1 MAEENRIA
9 LCIRMAAHWMMRITE
24 ITKIDSSG
32 AFNETR
38 DPFRVEGSLILPQS
52 GKNYSKQSQLAVKF
66 EAWTY
71 IHDMKLHT
79 LYSSC

>member
-9 LCIRMAAHWMMRITE
+9 LCIRMAAHWMMRIIE

-32 AFNETR
+32 VFNEFR

-52 GKNYSKQSQLAVKF
+52 DKNYSKQSQLIVKF

>member
-1 MAEENRIA
+1 
-9 LCIRMAAHWMMRITE
+9 MMRIIE

-32 AFNETR
+32 VFNEFK

-52 GKNYSKQSQLAVKF
+52 DKNYSKQSQLIVKF
-66 EAWTY
+66 EAPNF

-79 LYSSC
+79 LYSFC